1 MVSASARPK
10 AMVSPAAAAYFAI
23 FGEAF
28 RIVACVA
35 LHIFMTLTNAMN
47 RISTLL
53 SIQFV
58 VRLET

>member
-53 SIQFV
+53 SI
-58 VRLET
+58 